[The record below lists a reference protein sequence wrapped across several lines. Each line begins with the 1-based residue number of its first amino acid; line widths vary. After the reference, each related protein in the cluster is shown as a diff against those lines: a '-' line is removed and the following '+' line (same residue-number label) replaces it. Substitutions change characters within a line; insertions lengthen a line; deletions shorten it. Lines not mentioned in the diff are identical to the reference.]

1 MKKIAGKLTVLFVD
15 AGPWFG
21 GGQRSLLDLIAAL
34 RARDAVCPV
43 LVAADETPGGLLE
56 RAEGL
61 GVPCAHLPARHWRRN
76 LRGLLDFLSDR
87 GRITRVLRRVIH
99 THGPDFI
106 HANGIRSALA
116 VLACDVPARPP
127 VVLHARDLREP
138 VAVTLWVTGR
148 AAAVIAVSE
157 TVARHLRSTVR
168 YRGLLRVIPNG
179 FDLGTIASSVPTRA
193 WPWAPG
199 HRTAVLAADLVRWKR
214 HDLFIEAGR
223 LLYERFPAFRGVVVG
238 RPVAADS
245 QGYLAELQESGRA
258 PDGTGVFHFATDVQ
272 DALPWIAAADAVV
285 SAAPDEPFGRTV
297 VEALALGKPVVAVG
311 GSGPEEV
318 LAESPA
324 GQVCEPV
331 PGSLAAG
338 IEHFLVRADLT
349 AVATAARARAGDFT
363 IEKTA
368 ADVAALYHT
377 LVGRC

>member
-21 GGQRSLLDLIAAL
+21 GGQRSLLDLITAL
-34 RARDAVCPV
+34 RNRDAVRPV
-43 LVAADETPGGLLE
+43 LVAADDTPGGLLE

-61 GVPCAHLPARHWRRN
+61 GVPSAHLPARHWQRN
-76 LRGLLDFLSDR
+76 LRGLLNFLSDR
-87 GRITRVLRRVIH
+87 GRITRVMRRVIH
-99 THGPDFI
+99 THRPDFI

-116 VLACDVPARPP
+116 VQASDTCNRPP

-138 VAVTLWVTGR
+138 VAVTLWIAARV
-148 AAAVIAVSE
+148 AAVVAVSE

-179 FDLGTIASSVPTRA
+179 FDLKAIASSVPTKA
-193 WPWAPG
+193 WPWAPE
-199 HRTAVLAADLVRWKR
+199 HRTAVLVADLVRWKR
-214 HDLFIEAGR
+214 HDLFLKAGR
-223 LLYERFPAFRGVVVG
+223 ILYERLPRFRGVVVG

-245 QGYLAELQESGRA
+245 QGYLAELQELGRA
-258 PDGTGVFHFATDVQ
+258 PDGTGIFHFATDVQ

-318 LAESPA
+318 LAESLA
-324 GQVCEPV
+324 GRICDSV
-331 PGSLAAG
+331 PGSLAMG
-338 IEHFLVRADLT
+338 IQHFLGEIDPT
-349 AVATAARARAGDFT
+349 AVAVAARARAGDFA

-368 ADVAALYHT
+368 ADITALYQT
-377 LVGRC
+377 LIARG